1 VGWFVG
7 IRVFDVHI
15 DHVHSLKEKRFV
27 MRSVKDRITRRFN
40 VSLAETGYQ
49 DKWQRSEI
57 AVVAVRGQRVDAE
70 RVLDRVR
77 DLLDGES
84 ELRVIETHSEVL

>member
-7 IRVFDVHI
+7 IRDVHI

>member
-1 VGWFVG
+1 
-7 IRVFDVHI
+7 VFDVHI

-27 MRSVKDRITRRFN
+27 MRSVKDRITRGFN

-57 AVVAVRGQRVDAE
+57 AIVAVCGRRIDAE
-70 RVLDRVR
+70 RTLDRVR
-77 DLLDGES
+77 DLLDGEA
-84 ELRVIETHSEVL
+84 ELRVIETHNEIL

>member
-1 VGWFVG
+1 M
-7 IRVFDVHI
+7 FDVHI
-15 DHVHSLKEKRFV
+15 HHVHSLKEKRFV

-57 AVVAVRGQRVDAE
+57 AVVAVRGQRIDAE

-77 DLLDGES
+77 DLLDGEA
-84 ELRVIETHSEVL
+84 ELRVIETHSEIL